1 MWDHRKCGSLKKSSL
16 VNLSFLAHQSD
27 LGQSELHSALFFECR
42 ALSKIAQEMSSSND
56 PSTIP
61 DLTAQVTHT
70 FEALCTV
77 KGS

>member
-1 MWDHRKCGSLKKSSL
+1 MVHRENVHLS
-16 VNLSFLAHQSD
+16 NLSFLAHQSD

-61 DLTAQVTHT
+61 DLTAKVTHT

>member
-1 MWDHRKCGSLKKSSL
+1 MWIPRNVRLSKF
-16 VNLSFLAHQSD
+16 SFLAHQND
-27 LGQSELHSALFFECR
+27 LGQSDFHSVLFFECQ

-61 DLTAQVTHT
+61 DLTAKVTHT

>member
-1 MWDHRKCGSLKKSSL
+1 MDSPKCVTHRKNVRFS
-16 VNLSFLAHQSD
+16 NFSFLAHQSD

-56 PSTIP
+56 PSAIP